1 MTIPIPQ
8 AAVVGGSVVSF
19 AAGLPESHREDV
31 YLSTMFAQRAT
42 RAACRDGLSG
52 DWFDYYCNQLRFIGW
67 DVPRPQALSAISG
80 ESMAAL
86 ASEHIANHLGEGFHD
101 PASRALA
108 ALRRDT
114 NALGLFESTSLSQ
127 ETGVFQMIPCRP
139 KGAHRVELGIYHC
152 QFRLRLKTSR
162 FLFIERE
169 DLMLEKVE
177 KMAFITFNTLHYATF
192 RERIK
197 RSMLAQSL
205 TFLRGL
211 QL

>member
-1 MTIPIPQ
+1 VTTPIPQ

-19 AAGLPESHREDV
+19 AAGLPQSHREDV

-42 RAACRDGLSG
+42 RDAYHNGLSG

-67 DVPRPQALSAISG
+67 DVPRPLVLAPISD
-80 ESMAAL
+80 EFMAAS
-86 ASEHIANHLGEGFHD
+86 ASRQIANQLGEDFHD
-101 PASRALA
+101 PSSQALA

-114 NALGLFESTSLSQ
+114 RALDLFESTSLSR
-127 ETGVFQMIPCRP
+127 EAGIFQVIPCRP

-152 QFRLRLKTSR
+152 QFRLRLQTSR

-169 DLMLEKVE
+169 DLVLEKVE
-177 KMAFITFNTLHYATF
+177 KVAFITFNTLYYATY
-192 RERIK
+192 REKIR

-205 TFLRGL
+205 TFLKGL
-211 QL
+211 EL